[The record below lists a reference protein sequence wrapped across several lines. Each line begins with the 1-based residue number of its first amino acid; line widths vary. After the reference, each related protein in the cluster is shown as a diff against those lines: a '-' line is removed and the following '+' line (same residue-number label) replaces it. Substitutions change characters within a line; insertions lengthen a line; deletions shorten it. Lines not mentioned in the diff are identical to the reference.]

1 MSAMARST
9 GFPDWAVRNV
19 GATILFGAAIL
30 AVGFSPGK
38 AQTSQVTFEYQ
49 ELGGDNNTTLKVTDP
64 NLLTGTITYNGTGI
78 IGVPTGPGF
87 QGVTGIEF
95 VNSSDPTFG
104 YSLPALGTSQG
115 TLTSFSPFF
124 LLGTC
129 PICKN
134 TTSPGEQIEIVE
146 PSSAATIQRQGSL
159 VAGGGVAIGG
169 NIQSIRFGSTGSPG
183 IITFS
188 AFNLV
193 QASNSISEGTGSITL
208 SFIQDT
214 TGVPGPL
221 PILGASTAFA
231 FSRRL
236 RRKVSIARAVE

>member
-9 GFPDWAVRNV
+9 GFPAWAVRNV
-19 GATILFGAAIL
+19 GAASLLGAAIL

-49 ELGGDNNTTLKVTDP
+49 ELGGDNNTTLEVTDP
-64 NLLTGTITYNGTGI
+64 NLFTGTITYNGTGI

-95 VNSSDPTFG
+95 GNPPAFS
-104 YSLPALGTSQG
+104 YSLPGFGTSQG
-115 TLTSFSPFF
+115 SLTSFSPFF

-134 TTSPGEQIEIVE
+134 DTSPGEQIQIVE
-146 PSSAATIQRQGSL
+146 PSSAASIQRQGSL
-159 VAGGGVAIGG
+159 IDGGGVAIGG
-169 NIQSIRFGSTGSPG
+169 NIQAIRFGSTGSPG

-193 QASNSISEGTGSITL
+193 EASNSISEGTGSITL

-236 RRKVSIARAVE
+236 RRRLSIARAVE